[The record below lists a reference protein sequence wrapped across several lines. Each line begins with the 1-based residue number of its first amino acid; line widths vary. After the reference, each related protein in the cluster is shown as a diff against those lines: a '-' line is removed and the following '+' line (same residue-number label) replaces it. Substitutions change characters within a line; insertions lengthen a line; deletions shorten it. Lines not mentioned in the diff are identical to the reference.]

1 MHGLGA
7 GCQKGEHA
15 ISFGLHCEADRGMG
29 VVQGV
34 QEIRSCSNV
43 GHYSEGI
50 INISAIIIRQLAF

>member
-7 GCQKGEHA
+7 GCQERGACHL
-15 ISFGLHCEADRGMG
+15 FDFHCEADRGMG

-34 QEIRSCSNV
+34 QEVRSCSNV
-43 GHYSEGI
+43 GHYSESV